1 MNDLSME
8 LEIVGIVD
16 GVDGFQHCFT
26 QSVQNNDVMTTRNQC
41 PASPSIRKPLC
52 LSYAHII

>member
-8 LEIVGIVD
+8 LEIVRVVD
-16 GVDGFQHCFT
+16 GVDGFRYCFT

-41 PASPSIRKPLC
+41 PASSSIRKSLC
-52 LSYAHII
+52 LFYAHII